1 MKGLESHGAAT
12 RLGAEPGFVHRL
24 LASSAPNA
32 VVLIRIAVAT
42 VFVSEGLQKFLYP
55 AALGAGRFAKIG
67 IPAPEVMGP
76 VIGVLEIVC
85 GALVL
90 AGLLT
95 RVASLLLI
103 ADMVVA
109 LLSTKVPILL
119 GHGFWRFAAPSG
131 GKPGVWAMLHEAR
144 TDLAMLL
151 GSLFLFIVGAGFWS
165 VDARL
170 VPPRAD
176 DIRSGGGV

>member
-1 MKGLESHGAAT
+1 MKVPESQPAAT
-12 RLGAEPGFVHRL
+12 GRGTWARALHRL
-24 LASSAPNA
+24 LLSSAPNA

-42 VFVSEGLQKFLYP
+42 VFVSEGIQKFLYP

-67 IPAPEVMGP
+67 IPAPDVMGP
-76 VIGVLEIVC
+76 FIGALEIVC

-95 RVASLLLI
+95 RVAALLLM
-103 ADMVVA
+103 ADMAVA
-109 LLSTKVPILL
+109 LLSTKIPILL

-144 TDLAMLL
+144 TDLSMLL
-151 GSLFLFIVGAGFWS
+151 GSLFLLVVGAGLWS

-176 DIRSGGGV
+176 DGRAGGGA

>member
-1 MKGLESHGAAT
+1 LRRDVNS
-12 RLGAEPGFVHRL
+12 GFVPRL
-24 LASSAPNA
+24 LASSAPGA
-32 VVLIRIAVAT
+32 VALIRVAIAT
-42 VFVSEGLQKFLYP
+42 VFVSEGIQKFLYP

-76 VIGVLEIVC
+76 FIGVVEIAC

-90 AGLLT
+90 VGLLT
-95 RVASLLLI
+95 RLASLLLI
-103 ADMVVA
+103 ADMAVA

-119 GHGFWRFAAPSG
+119 GRGYWLFAAPSG
-131 GKPGVWAMLHEAR
+131 GKFGVWAMLHEAR

-151 GSLFLFIVGAGFWS
+151 CSVFLFFVGAGPWS

-176 DIRSGGGV
+176 QRRMGG